1 MKMKKWVYFGV
12 IGVFVVISY
21 VWFAVFPECIGFT
34 LPTGGWDWLGFSGVI
49 FSVAFAVWGIC
60 KQIEISNQQTKDQI
74 SSSNEQVKKQI
85 IASNEQIERQITA
98 NNEQIERQIAASNAQ
113 IERQITASNEQT
125 ERQISAS
132 NEQVERQIQEGQE
145 QIRLQIQENLRLML
159 KQQQLS
165 VVPCLDVN
173 PYISF
178 KRENKNNVFR
188 FWVEMGDRI
197 YNDGYRLFRGGNM
210 IPEGFDSRI
219 NIRIKNI
226 GLSVAMGVTVYL
238 YKLISVDGVDALS
251 SISDEPISN
260 FYEKVHFKNY
270 TYYES
275 KAQDA
280 VPIPHDWIIAP
291 EYNIALQDDE
301 VNLVFDCSKAQQS
314 YHSIL
319 KFSFQ
324 DIYKN
329 KYYQLLYLYFDRHSC
344 AALPVSKLFDEE
356 NPSH

>member
-1 MKMKKWVYFGV
+1 MKKGVYFGV
-12 IGVFVVISY
+12 IGAFVVISY
-21 VWFAVFPECIGFT
+21 LWFAVLPECIGFT

-197 YNDGYRLFRGGNM
+197 YN
-210 IPEGFDSRI
+210 E
-219 NIRIKNI
+219 NI

-260 FYEKVHFKNY
+260 FYEKVHFENY

-301 VNLVFDCSKAQQS
+301 VNLVFDCSKAQQG

-324 DIYKN
+324 DIY
-329 KYYQLLYLYFDRHSC
+329 
-344 AALPVSKLFDEE
+344 
-356 NPSH
+356 

>member
-1 MKMKKWVYFGV
+1 MKKGVYFGV

-34 LPTGGWDWLGFSGVI
+34 LPTGGWDWLGFSGMI

-85 IASNEQIERQITA
+85 IASNE
-98 NNEQIERQIAASNAQ
+98 Q

-260 FYEKVHFKNY
+260 FYEKVHFCIWK
-270 TYYES
+270 
-275 KAQDA
+275 
-280 VPIPHDWIIAP
+280 V
-291 EYNIALQDDE
+291 LQE
-301 VNLVFDCSKAQQS
+301 GS
-314 YHSIL
+314 Y
-319 KFSFQ
+319 
-324 DIYKN
+324 
-329 KYYQLLYLYFDRHSC
+329 R
-344 AALPVSKLFDEE
+344 
-356 NPSH
+356 SHRLR

>member
-1 MKMKKWVYFGV
+1 MKMKKGVYFGA

-21 VWFAVFPECIGFT
+21 VWFAVLPECIGFT

-173 PYISF
+173 PYVVFDS
-178 KRENKNNVFR
+178 KRKNNVFR
-188 FWVEMGDRI
+188 FFTEANEGV
-197 YNDGYRLFRGGNM
+197 YNGGYHLPRGSQEAPKNFHP
-210 IPEGFDSRI
+210 II
-219 NIRIKNI
+219 NIRIRNV
-226 GLSVAMGVTVYL
+226 GLSVAMGLTIYL
-238 YKLISVDGVDALS
+238 YELTSVDGLEDIAKIPDKP
-251 SISDEPISN
+251 ISD

-270 TYYES
+270 VYYEDM
-275 KAQDA
+275 APDA
-280 VPIPHDWIIAP
+280 KPISHDWIITP
-291 EYNIALQDDE
+291 EYNISPTDDE
-301 VNLVFDCSKAQQS
+301 LKLVVDCSRVNKG
-314 YHSIL
+314 YHSII
-319 KFSFQ
+319 KFSFC

-329 KYYQLLYLYFDRHSC
+329 EYYQLMYVYFGQNSC
-344 AALPVSKLFDEE
+344 SALPISKLFTQE
-356 NPSH
+356 NPPH